1 MPAVQSFRGQ
11 TLLSASDCRSL
22 LETSAA
28 LARKFLL
35 VDTESDTGPGL
46 MVPRIA
52 RPTALQIAGRATNT

>member
-1 MPAVQSFRGQ
+1 MPAVQSFRAQ
-11 TLLSASDCRSL
+11 TLLSASDGRSL

-28 LARKFLL
+28 LARFLL